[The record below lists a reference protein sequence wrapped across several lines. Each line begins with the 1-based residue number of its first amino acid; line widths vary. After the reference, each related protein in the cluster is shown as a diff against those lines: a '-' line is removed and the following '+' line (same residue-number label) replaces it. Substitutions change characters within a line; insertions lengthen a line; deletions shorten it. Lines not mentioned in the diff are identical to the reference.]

1 MNIKL
6 MTAPKAS
13 FQVQNLP
20 AKINQSNLFKA
31 RKIKMKTKLIAFV
44 TLLSSILA
52 VGMSSPASA
61 QPVTRQ
67 SSIGPS
73 VLFGNGQTAIG
84 VDSKFSVSDNISLR
98 PFIYFPSNG
107 TDFGT
112 ALTYDI
118 PLRNNE
124 STLLITP
131 FVGGSV
137 DYNSSNG
144 NNVTTV
150 SLVGGADLDLSDS
163 LRLKG
168 SVIVPL
174 STDRGQ
180 GTGISVGAGFRF

>member
-1 MNIKL
+1 
-6 MTAPKAS
+6 
-13 FQVQNLP
+13 
-20 AKINQSNLFKA
+20 
-31 RKIKMKTKLIAFV
+31 MKTKLIAFV
-44 TLLSSILA
+44 ALLSSILT
-52 VGMSSPASA
+52 VGMTTPASA
-61 QPVTRQ
+61 QVEPPSPLPPSSPPQVRQ

-84 VDSKFSVSDNISLR
+84 VDSKFSLSDNISLR

-118 PLRNNE
+118 PLRNND
-124 STLLITP
+124 SSLVITP

-168 SVIVPL
+168 SLIVPL

>member
-1 MNIKL
+1 
-6 MTAPKAS
+6 
-13 FQVQNLP
+13 
-20 AKINQSNLFKA
+20 
-31 RKIKMKTKLIAFV
+31 MKTKLIAFV
-44 TLLSSILA
+44 ALLSSIVTL
-52 VGMSSPASA
+52 GMTTPASA
-61 QPVTRQ
+61 QIEPPSPLPPSSPPQVRQ

-84 VDSKFSVSDNISLR
+84 VDSKFSLSDNISLR

-118 PLRNNE
+118 PLRNND
-124 STLLITP
+124 SSLVITP

-137 DYNSSNG
+137 DYNSSN
-144 NNVTTV
+144 NTNVTTF
-150 SLVGGADLDLSDS
+150 SLVGGADVDLSDS

-168 SVIVPL
+168 SLIVPL

-180 GTGISVGAGFRF
+180 GTGFSVGAGFRF

>member
-1 MNIKL
+1 
-6 MTAPKAS
+6 
-13 FQVQNLP
+13 
-20 AKINQSNLFKA
+20 
-31 RKIKMKTKLIAFV
+31 MKTKLIAFV
-44 TLLSSILA
+44 ALLSSI
-52 VGMSSPASA
+52 VTFGMITPASA
-61 QPVTRQ
+61 QVEPPSPLPPSSPPQVRQ

-84 VDSKFSVSDNISLR
+84 VDSKFSLSDNISLR

-118 PLRNNE
+118 PLRNND
-124 STLLITP
+124 SSLVITP

-150 SLVGGADLDLSDS
+150 SLVGGADVDLSDS

-168 SVIVPL
+168 SLIVPL

>member
-1 MNIKL
+1 
-6 MTAPKAS
+6 
-13 FQVQNLP
+13 
-20 AKINQSNLFKA
+20 
-31 RKIKMKTKLIAFV
+31 MKKTLIAFV
-44 TLLSSILA
+44 TLVSSIVT
-52 VGMSSPASA
+52 VGLSSPASA
-61 QPVTRQ
+61 QVEPPNPIPPSPPQVRQ

-73 VLFGNGQTAIG
+73 ILFGNGQTAIG
-84 VDSKFSVSDNISLR
+84 VDSKFSVSDNLSLR

-118 PLRNNE
+118 PLRNND
-124 STLLITP
+124 SSLVITP

-137 DYNSSNG
+137 DYNSG
-144 NNVTTV
+144 NNTNVTTF
-150 SLVGGADLDLSDS
+150 SLVGGADVDLSDS

-168 SVIVPL
+168 SLIVPL